1 MKLTNPNALTQLK
14 WEIESL
20 IGVINQEIGKTPN
33 TEINRGQNDR
43 TFKSLLFGIRKKL
56 DQIEKD
62 HKGIL
67 YTLRPDE
74 L

>member
-20 IGVINQEIGKTPN
+20 ISMINQEIGKTPKN
-33 TEINRGQNDR
+33 EIRSGQNNDLIPK
-43 TFKSLLFGIRKKL
+43 FLVSIRKKL

>member
-1 MKLTNPNALTQLK
+1 MKLTNPNALTQLE

-33 TEINRGQNDR
+33 IEINEGQNDR

-56 DQIEKD
+56 DQLEKD